1 MLHLRKGQDVQI
13 FCLCAVPA
21 SYSRCQV
28 EATRACILSRTS
40 YAVFIF
46 HSNFGRISLVVTYMV
61 TNYRKSYLGKHSQVQ
76 LGGRTEEGWRK
87 LTQS

>member
-1 MLHLRKGQDVQI
+1 MLHLRKGQDVQM
-13 FCLCAVPA
+13 FCSCAVPA

-61 TNYRKSYLGKHSQVQ
+61 TNSGRICLENHSLLVIAPRRIKRI
-76 LGGRTEEGWRK
+76 L
-87 LTQS
+87 LL